1 MKIKYERWV
10 DSPRK
15 PKDIDPAK
23 ECAGRLEA
31 MRAADWVTSHK
42 SAFGQ
47 LCDIVPTLPKHHLR
61 DNVNRYCIEHGIRL
75 TDSRKPETCFAHAMW
90 SPILRYIVIKTGCD
104 VPMAECKVDHSGLPW
119 IEEACA

>member
-15 PKDIDPAK
+15 PKDIDPAN

-47 LCDIVPTLPKHHLR
+47 LCDIVLTLPRHH
-61 DNVNRYCIEHGIRL
+61 
-75 TDSRKPETCFAHAMW
+75 
-90 SPILRYIVIKTGCD
+90 LRYIVIKTGCD